1 MEDDHSAEEEEA
13 LTDIIQIQV
22 FKKHKHVSYL
32 VFYTEAISKWGNQMK
47 MTCKNNK

>member
-1 MEDDHSAEEEEA
+1 MLEGEMEDDHSAEEEEA

-32 VFYTEAISKWGNQMK
+32 VF
-47 MTCKNNK
+47 

>member
-1 MEDDHSAEEEEA
+1 MDVGIKDMHRVGVTEGEMEDDHSAEEEEA

-32 VFYTEAISKWGNQMK
+32 VF
-47 MTCKNNK
+47 

>member
-32 VFYTEAISKWGNQMK
+32 VFHTEAISKWGNQN
-47 MTCKNNK
+47 KNNK